1 MFVSR
6 IIGHSNK
13 KQLWY
18 VLVLLLI
25 KNKYRRVNYIM
36 NKDDFKQLD
45 REQMIV
51 AFNQLK
57 DDYHQLSLDKEQRDI
72 EYAQLVKASEQI
84 AFNER
89 NNYTEDLLRCLL
101 KQGNIE
107 LINGMYHRKDF
118 DYEKENNITIVGE
131 MKVREKVFY
140 LDEDS
145 LDEYTMQLE
154 HQLKEYTEAK
164 EIFKK
169 YNYKNETLFE
179 HIKRLDSELGEAKDI
194 IDRLSK

>member
-1 MFVSR
+1 
-6 IIGHSNK
+6 
-13 KQLWY
+13 
-18 VLVLLLI
+18 
-25 KNKYRRVNYIM
+25 M